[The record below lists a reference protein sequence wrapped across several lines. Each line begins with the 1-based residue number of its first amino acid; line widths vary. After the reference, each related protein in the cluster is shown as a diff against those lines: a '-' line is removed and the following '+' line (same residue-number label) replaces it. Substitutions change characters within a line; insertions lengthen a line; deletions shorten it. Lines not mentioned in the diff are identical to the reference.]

1 MDTLEIDKTLR
12 DDLFAK
18 EIYGGTFAIDQ
29 FPNPMQPG
37 RLYIFNLDDSTQA
50 GSHWCQ
56 VSSLEAPFS
65 VTYFDSFG
73 RPPPNRLVPSLLTGA
88 EIIRFSDVL
97 LQSPVSQACGYHVLA
112 VSLLQ
117 ARGYSLAE
125 ILTKFYHAEDRDYL
139 RNDAYARSI
148 ISSLTALEDRPLID
162 WS

>member
-1 MDTLEIDKTLR
+1 MDTFEIDQTLR
-12 DDLFAK
+12 NDPYAK
-18 EIYGGTFAIDQ
+18 GFYGGTFAIDQ
-29 FPNPMQPG
+29 FPNPIPPG
-37 RLYIFNLDDSTQA
+37 KLYICNLDDSTQA

-56 VSSLEAPFS
+56 VSSLEAPFA

-73 RPPPNRLVPSLLTGA
+73 RPPPNQLVLSLLSGA
-88 EIIRFSDVL
+88 EIIRFSDIL
-97 LQSPVSQACGYHVLA
+97 LQSPVSQACGYHVLT

-117 ARGYSLAE
+117 ARGYSLVE

-148 ISSLTALEDRPLID
+148 ISSLTSLEDRPLID